1 MIKYA
6 ILCTYPSGQQR
17 LVSTFLEDD
26 KDNISDEYME
36 CLQGCNPH
44 NYYEIVGVELAFLK
58 NAPLKEANGFY
69 STTGQATLV
78 SQSDES
84 RVSES
89 VHQA

>member
-1 MIKYA
+1 MKYA
-6 ILCTYPSGQQR
+6 ILCTYPSGRQR

-58 NAPLKEANGFY
+58 NAPLKEANGNH
-69 STTGQATLV
+69 TGTGTAAQV
-78 SQSDES
+78 SQSDGQT
-84 RVSES
+84 VSEC
-89 VHQA
+89 VHHA

>member
-1 MIKYA
+1 MKYA

-17 LVSTFLEDD
+17 LVSTFHEED

-44 NYYEIVGVELAFLK
+44 NFYEIVGVALSF
-58 NAPLKEANGFY
+58 LKEANGNH
-69 STTGQATLV
+69 STTGQAASV

-89 VHQA
+89 VHHA

>member
-1 MIKYA
+1 MRYA

-44 NYYEIVGVELAFLK
+44 NYYEIVGVELTFLK
-58 NAPLKEANGFY
+58 ESNGLH
-69 STTGQATLV
+69 SPTGQATSV

-89 VHQA
+89 IYHA

>member
-1 MIKYA
+1 MRYA

-44 NYYEIVGVELAFLK
+44 NFYEIVGVSLSF
-58 NAPLKEANGFY
+58 LKEANEIPVKDY
-69 STTGQATLV
+69 TG
-78 SQSDES
+78 SDVS
-84 RVSES
+84 RVCES
-89 VHQA
+89 VHHA